1 MSGLWKKLPVLVF
14 SEGVGDVFKALVFQF
29 GSGLVFL
36 LDAFV
41 DFFAVYRD
49 VFGRFDAKFDMTA
62 VEIDDLDDDVVADP
76 YRFA

>member
-1 MSGLWKKLPVLVF
+1 MSGKGKKLPVLVF
-14 SEGVGDVFKALVFQF
+14 SECIGDVFKALVFQF

-49 VFGRFDAKFDMTA
+49 VFRRFDAKLDVTT
-62 VEIDDLDDDVVADP
+62 VEIDDLDDDIVADP
-76 YRFA
+76 YRFT